1 MIKSVNKL
9 ESRLS
14 KNLESDSGIFL
25 LRTLSLILLFVI
37 KYTDYDTLKFFDN
50 NMVKLLL
57 LLCIAYIYF
66 IDIVSAIVL
75 IIVYIVLIKEIKIK
89 GISRNLLKQFNNK
102 YSSCVIGNKIRNE
115 DVKHQEE
122 TTNNMI
128 KLVSRENMDAGFKGP
143 NGEIKPINRNTNN
156 NISANSNRNSNANT
170 EKNTCLFD
178 ADFDDNVYSHPSSRT
193 LTENAQNL
201 SMGFTNKKHLKD
213 IQINS
218 VYGAS
223 ECDAVESIQGSFN
236 AQGLKAP
243 RGFDNFDNMNSYLK

>member
-25 LRTLSLILLFVI
+25 LRTLSLVLLFVI

-66 IDIVSAIVL
+66 IDVVTAIVL

-89 GISRNLLKQFNNK
+89 SISRNLLKQFNNK
-102 YSSCVIGNKIRNE
+102 YSSCVQRNKISNN
-115 DVKHQEE
+115 DLKHQEE

-143 NGEIKPINRNTNN
+143 NGEIKPINRDRNN
-156 NISANSNRNSNANT
+156 NSFVNANNKADT
-170 EKNTCLFD
+170 NQNTCLFD
-178 ADFDDNVYSHPSSRT
+178 VDFDDNVYSHPSSRT

-218 VYGAS
+218 VYGSS
-223 ECDAVESIQGSFN
+223 ECNPIESIQGSFN

>member
-9 ESRLS
+9 ESKLS
-14 KNLESDSGIFL
+14 KNLASDSGIFL
-25 LRTLSLILLFVI
+25 LRTLSLVLLFAI
-37 KYTDYDTLKFFDN
+37 KYTEYDTLKFFNN

-66 IDIVSAIVL
+66 IDIVSAVVL
-75 IIVYIVLIKEIKIK
+75 IIVYVVLIKEIKIK
-89 GISRNLLKQFNNK
+89 RISRNLLKQFNNK
-102 YSSCVIGNKIRNE
+102 YSSCVSGSKIRNE
-115 DVKHQEE
+115 DSKHQEE

-143 NGEIKPINRNTNN
+143 NGEIKPVNRDRNN
-156 NISANSNRNSNANT
+156 NGFTNANSNDST
-170 EKNTCLFD
+170 DKNTCLFD
-178 ADFDDNVYSHPSSRT
+178 ADFNDNAYSHPSSRT
-193 LTENAQNL
+193 LTENTQNL

-218 VYGAS
+218 VYGSS
-223 ECDAVESIQGSFN
+223 ECNPVESIQGSFN